1 MSSVAAHRIRM
12 LQIVDSLQPGGMEN
26 ILTQL
31 LSRLDPARYDS
42 RVVCLVRGGPFEERL
57 PPHVPVSI
65 LGKPPGFRLETVR
78 KLREVIRAHDASLI
92 HTHHLGG
99 LIYTV
104 LADAF
109 PLRGKTRL
117 IHSEHIIWDEGD
129 LTWKRQWQRRLLY
142 RFADCVFAV
151 SQGQVRQ
158 MQALGHHPRGL
169 RAMLN
174 GVNCSRFHPPADGRA
189 AARARLG
196 LPAYGGRWLGMVAR
210 FSPAKRHADL
220 IAAFEQAGAA
230 HPDLRLVLVGDGGP
244 AKAAALERFE
254 FSPLRSRM
262 HWAGFQQDTV
272 PWYQAMD
279 ALVLPSVSE
288 GLPNAALEAMA
299 CGLPLVAND
308 ACGVDEVAVSG
319 EHGWIASLRTVPLLA
334 GALERVAS
342 ADQAALDRMGAAAR
356 RHVEAHFSLDA
367 MVRRYDEMFT
377 SVVYPSNPVLRG

>member
-1 MSSVAAHRIRM
+1 MSAATAHRIRM
-12 LQIVDSLQPGGMEN
+12 VQVVDSLQPGGMEN
-26 ILTQL
+26 ILTQVL
-31 LSRLDPARYDS
+31 ARLDPARYDS

-57 PPHVPVSI
+57 PPHVPVTV
-65 LGKPPGFRLETVR
+65 LDKPPGFRFEAVR
-78 KLREVIRAHDASLI
+78 KLGSVIREHDATLI

-104 LADAF
+104 LAAATR
-109 PLRGKTRL
+109 LRRKTRL
-117 IHSEHIIWDEGD
+117 IHSEHIIWDADD

-158 MQALGHHPRGL
+158 MRSLGHHPRGL
-169 RAMLN
+169 QSLLN
-174 GVNCSRFHPPADGRA
+174 GVDSTRFAPASDGKE
-189 AARARLG
+189 AARARLS
-196 LPAYGGRWLGMVAR
+196 LPADGRWLGMVAR

-230 HPDLRLVLVGDGGP
+230 HPDLRLLLVGDGGP
-244 AKAAALERFE
+244 TKAAALARLES
-254 FSPLRSRM
+254 SPLRARI

-279 ALVLPSVSE
+279 ALVLPSISE

-299 CGLPLVAND
+299 CGLPLVANE
-308 ACGVDEVAVSG
+308 ACGVDEVATSG

-342 ADQAALDRMGAAAR
+342 ADRSALNRMGEAAR
-356 RHVEAHFSLDA
+356 RHVETHFSLDA
-367 MVRRYDEMFT
+367 MVRRYDEMFS
-377 SVVYPSNPVLRG
+377 SVAARGAP